1 MFNADITRL
10 NEACA
15 RGLGPSPG
23 ILPFVTGT
31 KNEDENGV
39 EYSKVAQKQTEE
51 EYQEDPVLERLLDC
65 DAKDLESLTVENFA
79 NQEDMVEFQ
88 LLETMQ
94 ELKEVEEKRAALK
107 RIDNELECAMRNI
120 VSH

>member
-39 EYSKVAQKQTEE
+39 KYSKVAQKQTEE
-51 EYQEDPVLERLLDC
+51 EYQKDPVLERLLDC

-107 RIDNELECAMRNI
+107 RIDNELECAMRSI